1 MAVDGLIAIDGDVP
15 KATQEKLQGTSG
27 IGGRGRL
34 TSDFPSMVTADS
46 KRESAGL
53 LMSSGQNLRIN
64 IVKDL
69 NNFRNS
75 GEKSANRG
83 RNRHR
88 DRDDD

>member
-1 MAVDGLIAIDGDVP
+1 MAMFRKPLRRSYRNVSR
-15 KATQEKLQGTSG
+15 KG

-75 GEKSANRG
+75 GEKSVNRG